1 MGAKGMNEM
10 GGKNTSRRDRDRKK
24 LWNIDELAEHLDVP
38 KGWIYQRTRDRS
50 PSTIP
55 FYKLGKY
62 LRFDPNEVRAWLEAQ
77 HRGWQPGP

>member
-1 MGAKGMNEM
+1 MTRMEE
-10 GGKNTSRRDRDRKK
+10 KNGNHQSKSGQK
-24 LWNIDELAEHLDVP
+24 LLTIGELAELLDVP

-62 LRFDPNEVRAWLEAQ
+62 LRFDPDKVRAWLEAQ
-77 HRGWQPGP
+77 RHGWHPGQ

>member
-1 MGAKGMNEM
+1 MDE
-10 GGKNTSRRDRDRKK
+10 KNSNHNSNSGQK
-24 LWNIDELAEHLDVP
+24 LLTIDELAELLDVP

-62 LRFDPNEVRAWLEAQ
+62 LRFDSDKVREWLEAQ
-77 HRGWQPGP
+77 RRGWHPGQ

>member
-1 MGAKGMNEM
+1 MTRMEE
-10 GGKNTSRRDRDRKK
+10 KNGNHQSKSGQK
-24 LWNIDELAEHLDVP
+24 LLTIDELAELLDVP

-77 HRGWQPGP
+77 HRGWKSGV